1 MQLKMKAGRGA
12 VEMQCIEI
20 GKRLR
25 ETLAGDGAF
34 FNVSYSQA
42 GAACEV
48 CDGVSDALHQ
58 ERGREES
65 FLL

>member
-1 MQLKMKAGRGA
+1 M
-12 VEMQCIEI
+12 EMQCIEI

>member
-1 MQLKMKAGRGA
+1 MQH
-12 VEMQCIEI
+12 IEI

-34 FNVSYSQA
+34 FTVSYSRA
-42 GAACEV
+42 GIACEV
-48 CDGVSDALHQ
+48 CSRVPDSLHQ

-65 FLL
+65 VLL